1 MSDVDLVTVGW
12 LTTDDIVL
20 PDGTYERGVLGGGA
34 LYSAVGAGLWTARV
48 GLHAV
53 TGEKHFES
61 ARAEIGA
68 RGLDT
73 TGISAIEGSGLEL
86 WLLHESDTDKQQVPK
101 LSCATAEDMDEGRAA
116 LPEEYYA
123 ARGFHIAPQTPQGS
137 FGNLERLNDL
147 PSRSLLTLDLLSDVY
162 VDVKQYEDLNFLNR
176 LTAFLPSQEEVNRI
190 WKPRDLRAWMCE
202 TVQAYGC
209 HLVVKQGHRGSL
221 LCEAPGA
228 RLLHVPAY
236 PARVLDTTGAGDA
249 YCGGFL
255 AGLVAGQP
263 LQECAAMGTVSA
275 SFVVEVRGALATAR
289 PSHEVRQERLETVL
303 EGVVEDET

>member
-1 MSDVDLVTVGW
+1 MSGIIDLVTVGW
-12 LTTDDIVL
+12 LTVDDIVL

-34 LYSAVGAGLWTARV
+34 LYSAVGAGLWNAHV

-53 TGEKHFES
+53 TGEKHRES
-61 ARAEIGA
+61 TRLEIGA

-73 TGISAIEGSGLEL
+73 TGIDAIHGSGLEL

-101 LSCATAEDMDEGRAA
+101 LGCATAKEMDEGRGA
-116 LPEEYYA
+116 LPEEYRA

-137 FGNLERLNDL
+137 FGNLESLSTL
-147 PSRSLLTLDLLSDVY
+147 PSRPLLTLDLLSDAY
-162 VDVKQYEDLNFLNR
+162 VDVKQFEDLRFLDR

-190 WKPRDLRAWMCE
+190 WKPRDFRAWMRE
-202 TVQAYGC
+202 TVQTYGC
-209 HLVVKQGHRGSL
+209 HLVVKQGRRGSL

-228 RLLHVPAY
+228 RLLRVPAY

-255 AGLVAGQP
+255 GGLVAGRP
-263 LQECAAMGTVSA
+263 LRECAAMGTVSA
-275 SFVVEVRGALATAR
+275 SFVVEARGALATAK
-289 PSHEVRQERLETVL
+289 PSREVLSTRLETVL
-303 EGVVEDET
+303 EGVVEL